1 MKWKKN
7 WWWINEKINIDS
19 EETNNQPTNYLISQ
33 VYLVIVNFIFLLSLS
48 LSLLFN
54 PVTDRNR
61 FIFGN
66 QTHTKQKKNKW
77 IINVSQITVKKIHIF
92 LVFFSWNKMWKKYHF
107 FLFLSATI
115 FVFFSS
121 SELILWSSLLDGR
134 TKNEWKKSHF
144 QWENLHIFFCF
155 CLLFTSTVNICQ
167 RRIWIQ
173 KKNFKKS
180 MKNFK

>member
-1 MKWKKN
+1 MKKSILIQK
-7 WWWINEKINIDS
+7 
-19 EETNNQPTNYLISQ
+19 TTNQPSHHRYIWSLWTS
-33 VYLVIVNFIFLLSLS
+33 FFFSLS

-134 TKNEWKKSHF
+134 TKNEWKKKPFSVRKFTHF
-144 QWENLHIFFCF
+144 FLF
-155 CLLFTSTVNICQ
+155 LLVVYINC
-167 RRIWIQ
+167 
-173 KKNFKKS
+173 
-180 MKNFK
+180 